1 MPQVGGQAGGQG
13 LPAACSAWR
22 PDSTV
27 LLQVCSMSM
36 VGLGTPLPTLQ
47 LARHSQDKNKSFK
60 EQKEKVKG

>member
-1 MPQVGGQAGGQG
+1 
-13 LPAACSAWR
+13 
-22 PDSTV
+22 
-27 LLQVCSMSM
+27 MSM